1 MADAGGIRALIEPVV
16 TGLGFALVRVAVL
29 AGPTVQVMAEDPA
42 TGQLTLDQCADISR
56 AIDPVLEEADPIEG
70 GYRLE
75 VSSPGIDRPLTR
87 AEDWAKW
94 LGHEARA
101 EVLEPVQARKRFHG
115 IIIGLDGEAVRLDVK
130 VLGEVALPLANIRA
144 AKLVLTDALI
154 AATRPLSPEGA
165 DSILEDRR

>member
-1 MADAGGIRALIEPVV
+1 MADSEGIKAIVEPVV
-16 TGLGFALVRVAVL
+16 SALGFALVRVAVL
-29 AGPTVQVMAEDPA
+29 AGPTVQIMAEDPE

-56 AIDPVLEEADPIEG
+56 ALDPVLEEADPIEG

-87 AEDWAKW
+87 AADWAKW
-94 LGHEARA
+94 TGHEARA
-101 EVLEPVQARKRFHG
+101 EVLEPVQSRKRFHG
-115 IIIGLDGEAVRLDVK
+115 IILGLDADAVRIDVK
-130 VLGEVALPLANIRA
+130 AIGEVALPLANIRA

-165 DSILEDRR
+165 DSILKDRR